1 MGNKAAPVAGG
12 SATSAPRAG
21 GPSQGEGKSAKVGQ
35 LYLQVMSSGSWDV
48 PAGLLLFCESAGKSV
63 VYLLNC
69 GEGTQR
75 FSTEHKLRIPSR
87 LQRLF
92 ATRVSWDAIGG
103 LPGILLTMNDATR
116 GAALNVHGPS
126 GVEPLLRSFRHFMS
140 PAAMPRTVH
149 TVSDAVEHY
158 LEESGIRLTPL
169 VLCPSAASLWTRLA
183 HGGVNGGVN
192 GGEQWEGTSVGDQG
206 EGLGVGGQEGGSA
219 GSGGGA
225 VGAERGGA
233 DRGGADRGGSDPP
246 AAKRRRG
253 VPHDRGSVESMA
265 QDGRWADDGGGA
277 DLKDGG
283 GSDGGG
289 SDGGGSDLERQL
301 GVEQLSRDAD
311 DGDAQIA
318 AAQTAVCY
326 LLEASLTPPP
336 FSFSPSV
343 TLPCFVLFVFN
354 SFYLCS
360 IVVSHSSQL

>member
-140 PAAMPRTVH
+140 PAAMPRSVH

-183 HGGVNGGVN
+183 NGGVN
-192 GGEQWEGTSVGDQG
+192 GGCEC
-206 EGLGVGGQEGGSA
+206 GV
-219 GSGGGA
+219 
-225 VGAERGGA
+225 
-233 DRGGADRGGSDPP
+233 
-246 AAKRRRG
+246 
-253 VPHDRGSVESMA
+253 
-265 QDGRWADDGGGA
+265 
-277 DLKDGG
+277 
-283 GSDGGG
+283 
-289 SDGGGSDLERQL
+289 
-301 GVEQLSRDAD
+301 
-311 DGDAQIA
+311 
-318 AAQTAVCY
+318 
-326 LLEASLTPPP
+326 
-336 FSFSPSV
+336 
-343 TLPCFVLFVFN
+343 
-354 SFYLCS
+354 
-360 IVVSHSSQL
+360 